1 MSNMNSQLHA
11 VFKEGCPN
19 CKGEI
24 SDIRLQNKLPCKK
37 CIPIPDHQ
45 LLKKIEKLNEIE
57 IRRLVVKLLKKYGTL
72 REYEKLAALESI
84 VEEVNQLFYKATGCK
99 LWSAQRTWCRRAL
112 TNKNF
117 AIIAPTGM
125 GKTVFGIILSI
136 YFATKD
142 KKSYILLPTSLLAY
156 QVETKVKD
164 FIEKLNLNIRVLGY
178 HSILKRKRAKE
189 VLKEIAEGK
198 FDILITTSYF
208 LPRHFHLI
216 ENQKFDFIFVDDVD
230 SFMRRSKNVEK
241 VLVNLGLNEEMI
253 NLGFKLI
260 ELRTKLRKI
269 FRQRKIN
276 TNELDE
282 VRNEIIKIEDTIK
295 KYRQSNKVGL
305 LIVSGASIR
314 ARRTKRIRLFRELL
328 GFEIGGKAEGIRN
341 IVDIYV
347 KTDNVTEKVVKLA
360 KKLGSGG
367 LIFTPMDKGATY
379 AKKIIQLLEKNGIKA
394 TTYEKTR
401 GKILEKYRSGEYDIL
416 VGIASY
422 RSPLSRGID
431 LPERVRYA
439 IFAGVP
445 KIKISLDIEEF
456 RPSKAII
463 LLANLRDLIENQRER
478 DLIDKYIADLRRFSA
493 MMRKDEIIKIAEA
506 IKNNKKLEGFYGRVQ
521 QLFGESANLLR
532 KILSREDIKRK
543 IKESPYL
550 SMEIEDKPYIIVPDV
565 VGFIQAS
572 GRTSRLYAGGVS
584 KGVAIVVID
593 DEKAFNG
600 LVRGMKWYVEDV
612 RWLDLDEINLD
623 EIMKE
628 VDKDRQIIR
637 KLAQGKI
644 LPEFKDIVK
653 TALLVVESPSKA
665 RTIARFFG
673 TPFRREINGVTILE
687 VSTGDYILSIA
698 ASMGHVFDLVTTEGF
713 HGVRPIN
720 GTFIP
725 VYSTIKRCRKCNEQ
739 FSDPIDRCPI
749 CGGNLYDKANIINA
763 LKEVASEVDILL
775 IGTDADAEGEKIGW
789 DIAQALAP
797 YTKEIKRIEFHEVTP
812 RALSKALR
820 NPRQVNLKLV
830 EAQILRRIEDR
841 WIGFELSKRVQTKFN
856 RRDLSA
862 GRVQTPVLGWIV
874 KRTQETRQNI
884 REFLEITLEN
894 DLKVVHSLPK
904 LRKKKLNKII
914 EELKQA
920 QCKVLSIKTQETQ
933 INPPPPFSTDS
944 LLREASNTLR
954 LGVKETMNLAQDL
967 FEVGLI
973 TYHRTDSTR
982 VSGVGMK
989 IAKDYISEK
998 WGQKYVKLRP
1008 WGKEGAHECIRPTR
1022 PIDAERLRNLIAL
1035 GIMRLAKR
1043 LTSKHISLYNLIFRR
1058 FIASQMQPAKVVKQ
1072 KVKLKILD
1080 WTLETEGYIEIKE
1093 PGYLKIQ
1100 KIRLTPKIAKKKLK
1114 IKSVRHWRAS
1124 ITPMFTEGEIIRLMK
1139 EKGIGRPSTYAKI
1152 ISTLL
1157 ERRYVILSPRKKLVA
1172 TKLGQTVYT
1181 YLKEAF
1187 QKYVSEETTR
1197 KLEELMEK
1205 VEEGQLNYM
1214 DILRNLHEEIR
1225 QIAKT
1230 EIF

>member
-1 MSNMNSQLHA
+1 MSNMISQLHA

-19 CKGEI
+19 CGGEI
-24 SDIRLQNKLPCKK
+24 SDIRLQYKLPCKK
-37 CIPIPDHQ
+37 CIPIPDNEI
-45 LLKKIEKLNEIE
+45 LKKIEKLNEIE
-57 IRRLVVKLLKKYGTL
+57 IRRLVVKLLKENGTL
-72 REYEKLAALESI
+72 KEYGKLAALESI
-84 VEEVNQLFYKATGCK
+84 VEEVNQLFYKATGSK

-125 GKTVFGIILSI
+125 GKTVFGIILAI
-136 YFATKD
+136 YFASKG
-142 KKSYILLPTSLLAY
+142 KRSYIILPTSLLAY
-156 QVETKVKD
+156 QVETKVRN
-164 FIEKLNLNIRVLGY
+164 FAEKLNLNIKILGY
-178 HSILKRKRAKE
+178 HSILKRKKAKE
-189 VLKEIAEGK
+189 TLKEIAEGK

-208 LPRHFHLI
+208 LPRYFNII

-241 VLVNLGLNEEMI
+241 VLVNLGLNEEII

-269 FRQRKIN
+269 FRQRRIN
-276 TNELDE
+276 TTELNE
-282 VRNEIIKIEDTIK
+282 VRNEILKIEDTIK
-295 KYRQSNKVGL
+295 KYKQNNKVGL

-341 IVDIYV
+341 IADIYV
-347 KTDNVTEKVVKLA
+347 KTRDVTKKVIELA

-367 LIFTPMDKGATY
+367 LIFTPMDKGSAY
-379 AKKIIQLLEKNGIKA
+379 AKEITQLLEENGIKA
-394 TTYEKTR
+394 TTYEKAR

-456 RPSKAII
+456 RPNKAII
-463 LLANLRDLIENQRER
+463 LLANLRDFIENQRER
-478 DLIDKYIADLRRFSA
+478 DLMDKYIADLRRFTA
-493 MMRKDEIIKIAEA
+493 MIRRDEVLRIVEA
-506 IKNNKKLEGFYGRVQ
+506 IKNNEKLDGFYGRVQ
-521 QLFGESANLLR
+521 QLFIDSANLL
-532 KILSREDIKRK
+532 KEILSREEIKKK

-600 LVRGMKWYVEDV
+600 LVRGIRWYVEDV
-612 RWLDLDEINLD
+612 RWLNLNETNLD
-623 EIMKE
+623 KIMKE
-628 VDKDRQIIR
+628 VDKDRKIIR
-637 KLAQGKI
+637 KLAQGKV

-698 ASMGHVFDLVTTEGF
+698 ASMGHVFDLVTNEGF
-713 HGVRPIN
+713 YGVRPIN

-725 VYSTIKRCRKCNEQ
+725 IYSTIKRCNKCNEQ
-739 FSDPIDRCPI
+739 FSDPIDKCPI
-749 CGGNLYDKANIINA
+749 CGGKLYDKATIINA
-763 LKEVASEVDILL
+763 LKEIASEVDVLL

-797 YTKEIKRIEFHEVTP
+797 YTKEIKRIEFHEVTQ
-812 RALSKALR
+812 RALSKALK
-820 NPRQVNLKLV
+820 NPREVNLKLV

-841 WIGFELSKRVQTKFN
+841 WIGFELSKKVQTKFN

-874 KRTQETRQNI
+874 KRTIETRQNV
-884 REFLEITLEN
+884 REFLQITLEN
-894 DLKVVHSLPK
+894 NLKVVHSLPK
-904 LRKKKLNKII
+904 LKKKEVREII
-914 EELKQA
+914 KKLTET
-920 QCKVLSIKTQETQ
+920 QCEVLSVEIKETQ

-944 LLREASNTLR
+944 LLREASTILKY
-954 LGVKETMNLAQDL
+954 GVKETMTLAQDL

-998 WGQKYVKLRP
+998 WGQEYVKLRP

-1022 PIDAERLRNLIAL
+1022 PIDAGRLRNLIAL

-1043 LTSKHISLYNLIFRR
+1043 LTSRHIALYNLIFKR

-1072 KVKLKILD
+1072 KVKLKILN
-1080 WTLETEGYIEIKE
+1080 WTLETEGYVEVKE

-1100 KIRLTPKIAKKKLK
+1100 TIRLIPKVTQRKLK
-1114 IKSVRHWRAS
+1114 VKDVRHWRAS

-1152 ISTLL
+1152 LSTLL

-1172 TKLGQTVYT
+1172 TKLGQNVYT

-1187 QKYVSEETTR
+1187 EKYVSEETTR
-1197 KLEELMEK
+1197 KLEELMKK

-1214 DILRNLHEEIR
+1214 DILRNLHEEIK
-1225 QIAKT
+1225 QLSEVGI
-1230 EIF
+1230 